1 MYLNKAFLYG
11 NLTRDPEIKALPGG
25 TQVASFG
32 IATNRTFKD
41 KNGARQDQT
50 EYHNI
55 VAFGKTAETIGQY
68 MKKGKPIFVEGR
80 IQTRSW
86 DDKGTGEKKYR
97 TEIVVD
103 NFQFGP
109 QAPGTGGAGYSP
121 TSSTPASSSK
131 STPKEDVPSMDTIN
145 YPEEDINPEDIPF

>member
-97 TEIVVD
+97 TEIVID

-109 QAPGTGGAGYSP
+109 QAPGAGAGSAGGY
-121 TSSTPASSSK
+121 TASSAPASKAPSK
-131 STPKEDVPSMDTIN
+131 EEAPSMDTIN
-145 YPEEDINPEDIPF
+145 YPEEEINPEDIPF